1 MDSRKEVWLC
11 ASALARA
18 AGYEDGAQARAL
30 LHEGILDAWLAAAPL
45 GLFQGAKRTIA
56 ALAARAD
63 NPAPSPDCVPMPIND
78 LRELGAGIILAGAM
92 MGNQLPAL
100 ANLITWWEANQGLE
114 GSYEGPRF
122 SGPVDIPNLLRDGPG
137 RSSDLGQNTLDL
149 LTARGVTYRAER
161 MAEDLLGC

>member
-11 ASALARA
+11 ANALARA
-18 AGYEDGAQARAL
+18 AGYEDGTQARAL

-45 GLFQGAKRTIA
+45 GLFQGAKRTIS
-56 ALAARAD
+56 ALAAHAD
-63 NPAPSPDCVPMPIND
+63 DPAPSPERVPMTLTE

-100 ANLITWWEANQGLE
+100 DSLITWWEVNKGLE

-122 SGPVDIPNLLRDGPG
+122 SGPVDIPNLLRGGPS